1 MKKKKTKTKTKTDS
15 LGFTRYEKELY
26 KKLGKDEVVVEI
38 KAKINGRMKVIA
50 GISFDYGKTWGIG
63 RWPNIL
69 DLKKANE
76 YGRIYNNVRKYFR
89 TDKA

>member
-1 MKKKKTKTKTKTDS
+1 MAKKTKPKTDS

-26 KKLGKDEVVVEI
+26 KKLGKDNVVVEI
-38 KAKINGRMKVIA
+38 KAMVNGRMKLIE
-50 GISFDYGKTWGIG
+50 GIKFTYDTTWGIG

-76 YGRIYNNVRKYFR
+76 YGRIYKNVKKYFR